1 MAVRCPW
8 VIASVR
14 HQPDCFTAA
23 SLVDEVHCDCCRE
36 HAASTRQTA
45 LPQSPKAPCC
55 PTCPEAPNCPFGCCW
70 YSIAKVPCFLA
81 SLSLSTDLLPSLGAR
96 LVETS
101 LLLPPSHCA
110 ELIRPPRA
118 VEGQEVKAGEP
129 VARLVAADAKL
140 ALIGAEA
147 DHRQREAEADT
158 LLAKAETDL
167 LYLPFQLQA
176 AEANF
181 KLAQSDDAG
190 KKTAESTIPT
200 ITVQRA
206 ESDLIAARARV
217 EELKVRKQRL
227 EREVATLQRMRD
239 AFRKGPDWQK
249 GTPEPPTDIEAG
261 MRAALI
267 HTWQAQVAVDTSRL
281 RLERMTVRAP
291 IAGRVLGLIARPGS
305 RLMTQGTGSY
315 ESGAIISLYDPK
327 LLQVRADVRFE
338 DLPQVQPGQPVRIES
353 PALPGAPAL
362 GKVLFA
368 TSIADV
374 QKNTLQVKVAVEN
387 PPPLLKPDM
396 LVQVTFIAPPRAE
409 AAESVTEAMR
419 LLVPRQLVDGESKIW
434 IADQTAKVARH
445 RPVKLGRAV
454 NADQVEVLEGLNA
467 ADKLIVGGRDGLTDG
482 QRIAITGEDATLG
495 VNAPRGGNKAPK
507 LKRLQ
512 GEHEGKH

>member
-1 MAVRCPW
+1 MSPPHVDLSQLAVRRDEP
-8 VIASVR
+8 VAPHRSR
-14 HQPDCFTAA
+14 
-23 SLVDEVHCDCCRE
+23 SLVAR
-36 HAASTRQTA
+36 
-45 LPQSPKAPCC
+45 
-55 PTCPEAPNCPFGCCW
+55 
-70 YSIAKVPCFLA
+70 Y
-81 SLSLSTDLLPSLGAR
+81 LLPGVVLMGFAGLVGWAAR
-96 LVETS
+96 DS
-101 LLLPPSHCA
+101 LLPARPVTVVPVVATRAVMQQGGAPLFVAAGWIEPRPTPVLVPALA
-110 ELIRPPRA
+110 EGVVEELLV
-118 VEGQEVKAGEP
+118 VEGQEVQAGEP

-140 ALIGAEA
+140 ALIGAQA

-158 LLAKAETDL
+158 LLAKVETDL
-167 LYLPFQLQA
+167 LYMPFQLQS
-176 AEANF
+176 AEASC
-181 KLAQSDDAG
+181 KLAQSDYTG
-190 KKTAESTIPT
+190 KKTAEGTIPA

-206 ESDLIAARARV
+206 ESDLIAARSKV

-239 AFRKGPDWQK
+239 AFRKGQDWQK

-261 MRAALI
+261 MRAALTR
-267 HTWQAQVAVDTSRL
+267 TWQAQVAVDASRL
-281 RLERMTVRAP
+281 RLERMAVRAP

-305 RLMTQGTGSY
+305 RLMIQGGGGH
-315 ESGAIISLYDPK
+315 ESGAIVSLYDPK

-353 PALPGAPAL
+353 PAIPGTPAV

-374 QKNTLQVKVAVEN
+374 QKNTLQVKIAVEN

-409 AAESVTEAMR
+409 AAETVTETMR
-419 LLVPRQLVDGESKIW
+419 LLVPRQLIDGESKIW

-454 NADQVEVLEGLNA
+454 NADQMEVLEGLNA

-482 QRIAITGEDATLG
+482 QRIVVTGEDATLG
-495 VNAPRGGNKAPK
+495 VNAPLGGNKAPK
-507 LKRLQ
+507 VKRLQ

>member
-1 MAVRCPW
+1 MSPPHVDLSQLAVRRDEP
-8 VIASVR
+8 VAPRQSR
-14 HQPDCFTAA
+14 
-23 SLVDEVHCDCCRE
+23 SLMAR
-36 HAASTRQTA
+36 
-45 LPQSPKAPCC
+45 
-55 PTCPEAPNCPFGCCW
+55 
-70 YSIAKVPCFLA
+70 Y
-81 SLSLSTDLLPSLGAR
+81 LLPGVVLLGFAGLVGWAAR
-96 LVETS
+96 DS
-101 LLLPPSHCA
+101 LLPARPVTVVPVVATRAVVQQGGAPLFVAAGWIEPRPTPVLAPALA
-110 ELIRPPRA
+110 EGVVEELLV

-140 ALIGAEA
+140 ALVAAEA

-158 LLAKAETDL
+158 LLAKAEADL

-176 AEANF
+176 TEASY
-181 KLAQSDDAG
+181 KLAQSDYAG
-190 KKTAESTIPT
+190 KKSAEGTIPA

-206 ESDLIAARARV
+206 ETDLIAARARV

-239 AFRKGPDWQK
+239 AFRKGQDWQK

-267 HTWQAQVAVDTSRL
+267 RTWQAQVAVDTSRL

-305 RLMTQGTGSY
+305 RLMGQGGSGGH
-315 ESGAIISLYDPK
+315 ESGAIVSLYDPK

-353 PALPGAPAL
+353 PAIPGAPAV

-374 QKNTLQVKVAVEN
+374 QKNTLQVKIAVEN

-409 AAESVTEAMR
+409 VAESVSETMR
-419 LLVPRQLVDGESKIW
+419 LLVPRQLIDGESKIW
-434 IADQTAKVARH
+434 IADQTAKVARL
-445 RPVKLGRAV
+445 RAVKLGRAV

-482 QRIAITGEDATLG
+482 QRIVITGEDATLG
-495 VNAPRGGNKAPK
+495 VNAPLGGAKAPK
-507 LKRLQ
+507 MKRLQ